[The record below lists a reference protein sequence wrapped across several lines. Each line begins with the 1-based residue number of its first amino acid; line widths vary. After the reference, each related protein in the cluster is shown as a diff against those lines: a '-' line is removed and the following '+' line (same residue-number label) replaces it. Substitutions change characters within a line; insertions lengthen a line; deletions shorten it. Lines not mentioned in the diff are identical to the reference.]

1 MIHVNCMYRY
11 AYLLPLF
18 LALLTAGCQS
28 DPSIPKKENTTTG
41 RYDAEIE
48 RLIGEMTVKEKVG
61 QMTQLNLDVVGVG
74 GIYALE
80 EPHRLDT
87 AKLRKAI
94 VEYAVGSILNCGGHA
109 YPREQWHELIGGIQ
123 RMATE
128 ETRLKIPVLYGI
140 DAIHGANYTM
150 GSTLF
155 PQQLAQA
162 ATWNPALVEAAAE
175 ATAYEVRASGI
186 PWNFSPVLDLARD
199 PRWSRFFE
207 TYGEDVLLCR
217 TLGEAC
223 IRGYQG
229 DSLSDPTRVAAC
241 MKHFLGYSAPR
252 TGKDRTPVYIDER
265 QLREYFLPSFQA
277 AIEAGAATVMINS
290 GELNGIPVHA
300 DKRILTDL
308 LRNELKFD
316 GLAVTDWEDIM
327 KLNNIHK
334 VAPTMKDAVR
344 MAIEAGIDM
353 SMVPNDYA
361 FSDLLLELV
370 EEGSISEARLD
381 ESVRRILRV
390 KFELGLFDNPLPPTL
405 EDYPEFNGERFQAAA
420 RAAADEAIVLLKND
434 GILPLNVGSR
444 IFVTGPGADN
454 INVINGAWSRTW
466 QGVDTNW
473 NEVRQQ
479 TILDVLREKHSGPI
493 TYYMGAGYEEDY
505 PTIDPIAP
513 YKTFM
518 EVERAANASDAIVL
532 CLAESPSTE
541 KPGDLHSLLL
551 PPAQRQLAEALL
563 STGKPVIVVLT
574 LNRPRIVSDFID
586 RAAAVVYTGLPGDF
600 GPAALV
606 DILHGVTNPSGR
618 LPFTYPRYEGD
629 LFTYD
634 HKLTERLDTK
644 FGMEAF
650 NPQWPFGYGLSYT
663 TYEYSNLTLSHD
675 TLAADQALTVNVKVV
690 NTGGFAGKE
699 VVQCY
704 FSDRYAS
711 VTPSYERLRAFEK
724 RLIEASASE
733 TFTFEV
739 KASDLSFIGI
749 DRTST
754 LENGWYDVRIGA
766 LRDSVYL
773 TVK

>member
-1 MIHVNCMYRY
+1 MQRY
-11 AYLLPLF
+11 VYLLSLF
-18 LALLTAGCQS
+18 LALLAAGCQS
-28 DPSIPKKENTTTG
+28 DSSIPQKENTVNG
-41 RYDAEIE
+41 RYEAEID
-48 RLIGEMTVKEKVG
+48 RLIGEMSIKEKVG

-94 VEYAVGSILNCGGHA
+94 VDYAVGSILNCGGHA

-207 TYGEDVLLCR
+207 TYGEDVLLCK
-217 TLGEAC
+217 TMGEAC

-252 TGKDRTPVYIDER
+252 TGKDRTPVYIAER

-290 GELNGIPVHA
+290 GEMNGVPVHA

-344 MAIEAGIDM
+344 MAIDAGIDM
-353 SMVPNDYA
+353 SMVPNDFV

-381 ESVRRILRV
+381 ESVRRILRL
-390 KFELGLFDNPLPPTL
+390 KFELGLFDNPLPPSIQ
-405 EDYPEFNGERFQAAA
+405 DYPEFNGERFQAAA

-434 GILPLNVGSR
+434 GILPLNASSR

-466 QGVDTNW
+466 QGVDTTW
-473 NEVRQQ
+473 NEARQQ
-479 TILDVLREKHSGPI
+479 TILDVLRAKHSGPI
-493 TYYMGAGYEEDY
+493 THFAAVGYEEDY
-505 PTIDPIAP
+505 ALPTMQTRFEA
-513 YKTFM
+513 
-518 EVERAANASDAIVL
+518 ERLAKGSDAVVL

-541 KPGDLHSLLL
+541 KPGDIHSLQL
-551 PPAQRQLAEALL
+551 PLAQRQLAEAVLN
-563 STGKPVIVVLT
+563 TGKPVIVVLT

-629 LFTYD
+629 MLTYD
-634 HKLTERLDTK
+634 HKHTERLDTK

-650 NPQWPFGYGLSYT
+650 NPQWHFGYGLSYT
-663 TYEYSNLTLSHD
+663 TYAYSDLTLSHD
-675 TLAADQALTVNVKVV
+675 TLAADQSLTIGVKVT
-690 NTGGFAGKE
+690 NSGQRAGKE

-711 VTPSYERLRAFEK
+711 ITPSFERLRAFEK
-724 RLIEASASE
+724 RSIEPQTTELFSFDVAASE
-733 TFTFEV
+733 
-739 KASDLSFIGI
+739 LSFIGL
-749 DRTST
+749 DRTPT

>member
-1 MIHVNCMYRY
+1 MQRY
-11 AYLLPLF
+11 VYLLSLF
-18 LALLTAGCQS
+18 LALLAAGCQS
-28 DPSIPKKENTTTG
+28 DSSIPQKENTVNG
-41 RYDAEIE
+41 RYEAEID
-48 RLIGEMTVKEKVG
+48 RLIGEMSIKEKVG

-94 VEYAVGSILNCGGHA
+94 VDYAVGSILNCGGHA

-207 TYGEDVLLCR
+207 TYGEDVLLCK
-217 TLGEAC
+217 TMGEAC

-252 TGKDRTPVYIDER
+252 TGKDRTPVYIAER

-290 GELNGIPVHA
+290 GEMNGVPVHA

-344 MAIEAGIDM
+344 MAIDAGIDM
-353 SMVPNDYA
+353 SMVPNDFV

-381 ESVRRILRV
+381 ESVRRILRL
-390 KFELGLFDNPLPPTL
+390 KFELGLFDNPLPPSIQ
-405 EDYPEFNGERFQAAA
+405 DYPEFNGERFQAAA

-434 GILPLNVGSR
+434 GILPLNASSR

-466 QGVDTNW
+466 QGVDTTW
-473 NEVRQQ
+473 NEARQQ
-479 TILDVLREKHSGPI
+479 TILDVLRAKHSGPI
-493 TYYMGAGYEEDY
+493 THFAAVGYEEDY
-505 PTIDPIAP
+505 ALPTMQTRFEA
-513 YKTFM
+513 
-518 EVERAANASDAIVL
+518 ERLAKGSDAVVL

-541 KPGDLHSLLL
+541 KPGDIHSLQL
-551 PPAQRQLAEALL
+551 PLAQRQLAEAVLN
-563 STGKPVIVVLT
+563 TGKPVIVVLT

-629 LFTYD
+629 MLTYD
-634 HKLTERLDTK
+634 HKHTERLDTK

-650 NPQWPFGYGLSYT
+650 NPQWHFGYGLSYT
-663 TYEYSNLTLSHD
+663 TYAYSDLTLSHD
-675 TLAADQALTVNVKVV
+675 TLAADQSLTIGVKVT
-690 NTGGFAGKE
+690 NSGQRAGKE

-711 VTPSYERLRAFEK
+711 ITPSFERLRAFEK
-724 RLIEASASE
+724 RSIEPQATELFSFDVAASE
-733 TFTFEV
+733 
-739 KASDLSFIGI
+739 LSFIGL
-749 DRTST
+749 DRTPT